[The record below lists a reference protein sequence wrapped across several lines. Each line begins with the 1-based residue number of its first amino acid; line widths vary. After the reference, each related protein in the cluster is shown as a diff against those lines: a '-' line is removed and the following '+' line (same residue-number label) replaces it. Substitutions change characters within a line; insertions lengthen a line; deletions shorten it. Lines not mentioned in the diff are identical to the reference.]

1 MRKQLREPG
10 RVGHLNRRP
19 QHAFPVFNRIGC
31 EVQPQR
37 RSTGAALHRKVD
49 SIAIQRKIVAFHGDV
64 SVSSVNEGS
73 GLLPARKGYDPH
85 RPPKF
90 MSGEVRKGERIPRRE
105 PPAFEEAETVI
116 EAWTRDG
123 FLGTAL
129 DDANQFGPITMMLL
143 LLIVATITGTAIN
156 FFA

>member
-1 MRKQLREPG
+1 
-10 RVGHLNRRP
+10 
-19 QHAFPVFNRIGC
+19 
-31 EVQPQR
+31 
-37 RSTGAALHRKVD
+37 
-49 SIAIQRKIVAFHGDV
+49 
-64 SVSSVNEGS
+64 
-73 GLLPARKGYDPH
+73 
-85 RPPKF
+85 

-129 DDANQFGPITMMLL
+129 DDANQYGPITMMLL

-156 FFA
+156 FLARIGHNGLLQGGKHQTLVPSLTPHE